1 MRIEAKPVQV
11 IEAPAVDNNE
21 LWAII
26 GAAAA
31 LCAAIGA
38 AVSD

>member
-1 MRIEAKPVQV
+1 MAGEQGDVRV

-31 LCAAIGA
+31 LCVAIGA
-38 AVSD
+38 AISD